1 MATLSLDRLEL
12 RLRELVEPWTTYR
25 TGQAMAYALLGG
37 GKRLRPRLV
46 LAQVSEITQDALDV
60 ACALEMIHT
69 YSLIHDDLPALDND
83 ELRRGRPT
91 VHIAFDEATAILAG
105 DGLLNAAF
113 ETVLSLKMDSDRQIM
128 VLRLLARASGIHGMI
143 GGQDHDLFSV
153 LNTSDAIVSMYRG
166 KTGKLLG
173 ASLALGAVLDGRPQD
188 AEALMDLGIDLGVLF
203 QIQDDVLE
211 LTQSTET
218 LGKSNQSD
226 VANQKSTY
234 VSLNGLEGSNREIER
249 LSQHIQSR
257 LFEILRQPQETM
269 KLIEAILVRNH

>member
-1 MATLSLDRLEL
+1 MATPNLDRIEP
-12 RLRELVEPWTTYR
+12 RLNQLSQAWLSTR

-46 LAQVSEITQDALDV
+46 LSQVTVVSESTVDV

-83 ELRRGRPT
+83 DLRRGRPT
-91 VHIAFDEATAILAG
+91 VHKAYDEATAILAG

-113 ETVLSLKMDSDRQIM
+113 ETVLALALDPSQKLACCR
-128 VLRLLARASGIHGMI
+128 VLAEASGIHGMI
-143 GGQDHDLFSV
+143 GGQDSDLFERLGSV
-153 LNTSDAIVSMYRG
+153 EAITAMYVR

-173 ASLALGAVLDGRPQD
+173 AALALGAILDGREAD
-188 AEALMDLGIDLGVLF
+188 ASALMTIGERLGILF

-211 LTQSTET
+211 LTQDTQT

-226 VANQKSTY
+226 AQNHKLTV
-234 VSLNGLEGSNREIER
+234 VSLIGMDQAQQAIDR
-249 LSQHIQSR
+249 LSHQVKSGLMALPINPSAT
-257 LFEILRQPQETM
+257 LAIIDE
-269 KLIEAILVRNH
+269 ILVRNH

>member
-1 MATLSLDRLEL
+1 MATLSLDRLEQH
-12 RLRELVEPWTTYR
+12 LRELAEPWSTYR

-46 LAQVSEITQDALDV
+46 LAQVQEITHDALNV

-83 ELRRGRPT
+83 DLRRGRPT

-113 ETVLSLKMDSDRQIM
+113 ETVLALTMDADRQIKVM
-128 VLRLLARASGIHGMI
+128 RILASASGIHGMI
-143 GGQDHDLFSV
+143 GGQDHDLFSP
-153 LNTSDAIVSMYRG
+153 LDTSDAILGMYKG

-188 AEALMDLGIDLGVLF
+188 AETLMALGIDLGVLF

-234 VSLNGLEGSNREIER
+234 VSLNGLEGAQREVER
-249 LSQHIQSR
+249 LSQHIRRR
-257 LFEILRQPQETM
+257 LTDILRQPQDTLT
-269 KLIEAILVRNH
+269 LIEEILVRNH